1 MKRIFCGIMVAILL
15 LHCCMF
21 ALAEEEVLTIAVL
34 YSSDAENLPAEEA
47 FFKRYPNA
55 VIEYRLYTEEQLNT
69 MLMTG
74 TAEFDLAILS
84 YQNMLN
90 MAKKGYLT
98 SINEVLG
105 QDKYPEQLVDWSNLL
120 TIDDWIFALPV
131 SVAQQF
137 WVWDE
142 NVATKAGLSMPEGNM
157 WTWEDYANYATKLPK
172 DTDGDGIADAY
183 LMYGSC
189 LLEYPLFRKVNLNM
203 FTQYTAHF
211 TDFDVFGA
219 QYLDLFK
226 EVLTSDALLD
236 MEDNSDAEV
245 VLRVTSNDN
254 PIYVLDGTL
263 TVDSSGWRFL
273 PPPLLDANDVA
284 YAGTMSACGMLKQVG
299 QKELAT
305 AFLQGM
311 VSEERLK
318 YCTFANAEQ
327 FISQKR
333 PTYMYFDANGEFSPQ
348 FVEQNDAQV
357 YRVSAGRN
365 IPTISFLYSEE
376 AYEKSQEFR
385 EKLSINTFMLGRDF
399 YDSAW
404 ANFQEWYLGNIN
416 DAQLIQNMDYLF
428 GVANGIR

>member
-1 MKRIFCGIMVAILL
+1 MKRIFYGIMVAILL
-15 LHCCMF
+15 LHCCVF

-74 TAEFDLAILS
+74 TAEFDLAILP

-105 QDKYPEQLVDWSNLL
+105 QDEYPEQLVDWSNLL

-137 WVWDE
+137 WIWDE

-172 DTDGDGIADAY
+172 DTDGDGIADVY
-183 LMYGSC
+183 LMYGSY

-203 FTQYTAHF
+203 FTQYTVHF

-226 EVLTSDALLD
+226 EVLTGDALLD
-236 MEDNSDAEV
+236 IPYLEKQGCFKGGVPGCLLWEKEK
-245 VLRVTSNDN
+245 RFTPTSPTHPNRFHPTGAD
-254 PIYVLDGTL
+254 
-263 TVDSSGWRFL
+263 DSGSG
-273 PPPLLDANDVA
+273 
-284 YAGTMSACGMLKQVG
+284 ACSFGPEMRG
-299 QKELAT
+299 GRCADCYSRT
-305 AFLQGM
+305 
-311 VSEERLK
+311 ER
-318 YCTFANAEQ
+318 Q
-327 FISQKR
+327 
-333 PTYMYFDANGEFSPQ
+333 P
-348 FVEQNDAQV
+348 V
-357 YRVSAGRN
+357 
-365 IPTISFLYSEE
+365 
-376 AYEKSQEFR
+376 
-385 EKLSINTFMLGRDF
+385 
-399 YDSAW
+399 
-404 ANFQEWYLGNIN
+404 
-416 DAQLIQNMDYLF
+416 
-428 GVANGIR
+428 